1 MSEIWQKQSV
11 LFKNK
16 TLTDNKKPF
25 LIFSQYVWLV
35 NTLRRYDRMT
45 LEELNDKWI
54 RDEVADGNPLSR
66 STFNRGPILIC
77 ILN

>member
-1 MSEIWQKQSV
+1 M
-11 LFKNK
+11 
-16 TLTDNKKPF
+16 KPS

-66 STFNRGPILIC
+66 STFNYIFRSIPTQSEAA
-77 ILN
+77 

>member
-1 MSEIWQKQSV
+1 M
-11 LFKNK
+11 
-16 TLTDNKKPF
+16 KPS

-54 RDEVADGNPLSR
+54 RDAMVSR
-66 STFNRGPILIC
+66 KSA
-77 ILN
+77 

>member
-1 MSEIWQKQSV
+1 
-11 LFKNK
+11 
-16 TLTDNKKPF
+16 
-25 LIFSQYVWLV
+25 
-35 NTLRRYDRMT
+35 MT